1 MSINLTINQKLRT
14 SGIPQ
19 ESICSKLTQN
29 SEWKRG
35 HIQLLVA
42 INSTAKYINLIKI
55 NYPNNRP

>member
-29 SEWKRG
+29 SEWKR

-42 INSTAKYINLIKI
+42 IISTAKYINLIKI